1 MVQDEHLRASND
13 KRSWTGSLITL
24 SNLGIF
30 PTDVSRPPEP
40 SGVVH
45 VDDLSSLSAKA
56 MMRPTPTAFEIGI
69 VRPRSGFSHLT
80 HNAFSGSIR
89 PDDILQSYSLKRLIV

>member
-45 VDDLSSLSAKA
+45 VDDLPSLSAKA
-56 MMRPTPTAFEIGI
+56 MMRPTPHGI
-69 VRPRSGFSHLT
+69 RDRYSAPKVRLLPPYTQCVFREHK
-80 HNAFSGSIR
+80 A
-89 PDDILQSYSLKRLIV
+89 